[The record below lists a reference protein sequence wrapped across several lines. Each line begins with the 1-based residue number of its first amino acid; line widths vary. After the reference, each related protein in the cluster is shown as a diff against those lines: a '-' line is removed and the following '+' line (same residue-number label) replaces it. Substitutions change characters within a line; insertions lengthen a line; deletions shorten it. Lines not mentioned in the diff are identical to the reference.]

1 MPAGLRFS
9 KGTAGA
15 LRPPAVHR
23 YHEPMG
29 VGTLI
34 SLEEYLRSSFHP
46 DRDFVEGQAVER
58 NVGKRRHG
66 YAQMEIG
73 AWFRMRKDLLRLQP
87 ITELRVRVAAN
98 RVRIPDVVV
107 CGLPLPE
114 EEIFTSPAYLFVE
127 VMSEEDTKSGMQ
139 DRVDDYLRFGVPNV
153 WVIDPWKHRGWRI
166 TKEGWLIANDG
177 VMRTADG
184 RVAMPLADVLLP

>member
-1 MPAGLRFS
+1 
-9 KGTAGA
+9 
-15 LRPPAVHR
+15 
-23 YHEPMG
+23 MG

-46 DRDFVEGQAVER
+46 DRDFIEGQAVER
-58 NVGKRRHG
+58 NVGKRRHA
-66 YAQMEIG
+66 YAQSRIDR
-73 AWFRMRKDLLRLQP
+73 WFGIHAVALRLEP
-87 ITELRVRVAAN
+87 LTEMRVRVAPN
-98 RVRIPDVVV
+98 RVRIPDVLL
-107 CGLPLPE
+107 CELPLPE
-114 EEIFTSPAYLFVE
+114 EEVFTSPSYLYVE
-127 VMSEEDTKSGMQ
+127 VMSEEDTTSGMQ

-184 RVAMPLADVLLP
+184 RVAMSLADVLLP

>member
-1 MPAGLRFS
+1 
-9 KGTAGA
+9 
-15 LRPPAVHR
+15 
-23 YHEPMG
+23 MG

-46 DRDFVEGQAVER
+46 DRDFIEGQAVER
-58 NVGKRRHG
+58 NVGKRRHA
-66 YAQMEIG
+66 YAQGEI
-73 AWFRMRKDLLRLQP
+73 AIWFGRQKDLLRLQP
-87 ITELRVRVAAN
+87 MTELRVRVASN
-98 RVRIPDVVV
+98 RVRIPDVLV
-107 CGLPLPE
+107 CELPLPE
-114 EEIFTSPAYLFVE
+114 EEIFTSPSYLFVE
-127 VMSEEDTKSGMQ
+127 VMSEEDTVGSMQ

-166 TKEGWLIANDG
+166 TKEGWLAADDG